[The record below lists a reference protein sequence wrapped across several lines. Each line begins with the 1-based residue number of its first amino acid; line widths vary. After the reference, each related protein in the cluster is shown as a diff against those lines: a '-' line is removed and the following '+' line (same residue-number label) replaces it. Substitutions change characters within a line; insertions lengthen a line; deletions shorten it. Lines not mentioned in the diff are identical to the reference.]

1 MLAHGTTKCLP
12 TIITSSVEGMAR
24 RLRALDGAVAAS
36 RLGPWMVPGYHI
48 EGPFLS
54 SEDGYAGCHPKDQMR
69 AGDVAVLDSLAAGLT
84 RPIRMLTVAPERDGV
99 LDLIPQATARGIAVA
114 LGHTRATRR
123 QVEAAVAAGA
133 RLSTHLGNGIA
144 HQLAKNDNPLFAQ
157 LGEEHLYASFIPDG
171 IHIPPYMPLPYTPPQ

>member
-69 AGDVAVLDSLAAGLT
+69 AGDVAGLDSLAAGLP
-84 RPIRMLTVAPERDGV
+84 RPLRMLPVAPERAGV
-99 LDLIPQATARGIAVA
+99 LDRIPPATARS
-114 LGHTRATRR
+114 TP
-123 QVEAAVAAGA
+123 AAPGT
-133 RLSTHLGNGIA
+133 TH
-144 HQLAKNDNPLFAQ
+144 
-157 LGEEHLYASFIPDG
+157 
-171 IHIPPYMPLPYTPPQ
+171 